1 MAEVVIG
8 LGSSHSP
15 QLSMLPEAWAS
26 RAGANDQRNPALI
39 GTDGIVSNYE
49 DLLARTDVNR
59 IAKELD
65 PELQMVR
72 HERNQRG
79 IAKVAEALE
88 RAKVDILVM
97 FGDDQQEYLT
107 DDNMPAFSIYWG
119 NEVKVLG
126 QGESYTAAT
135 GYQPLIGYPPEDNVL
150 PTHGALGKHLI
161 EYLTEAEYDVGS
173 SRFLDPDRGGR
184 SRGGIGHAFAY
195 VQHRI
200 IPDLLIPTVPIMV
213 NTYYPPNQPTPKR
226 CYEIG
231 RAVRSA
237 IEAFPGK
244 QRVAVLASG
253 GLSHFV
259 VDEELDTW
267 TLEGLQEKS
276 IVKLQQLPRE
286 RLNSGNSEAR
296 NWMSLAGAAE
306 HLDMDL
312 FDYVPCYRSPAGTG
326 CAMAFA
332 QWT

>member
-1 MAEVVIG
+1 MAELVIG
-8 LGSSHSP
+8 LGTSHSP

-26 RAGANDQRNPALI
+26 RAGANDQRNPALV
-39 GTDGIVSNYE
+39 GADGIVSNYQ
-49 DLLARTDVNR
+49 DLLARVDTKR
-59 IAKELD
+59 LERELD
-65 PELQMVR
+65 PELQMQR

-79 IAKVAEALE
+79 IAQVAEALKD
-88 RAKVDILVM
+88 ANVDVLVM

-107 DDNMPAFSIYWG
+107 DDNMPAFCIYWG
-119 NEVKVLG
+119 NEIKVLG
-126 QGESYTAAT
+126 QGEAYTAAT
-135 GYQPLIGYPPEDNVL
+135 GYQPLIGYPPEDSVV
-150 PTHGALGKHLI
+150 PTHGALGKHMI
-161 EYLTEAEYDVGS
+161 EFLTEAEYDVGY

-184 SRGGIGHAFAY
+184 SRGGVGHAFAY
-195 VQHRI
+195 VHHRI
-200 IPDLLIPTVPIMV
+200 MEGLTIPTVPIMV

-237 IEAFPGK
+237 IEAWPGK
-244 QRVAVLASG
+244 ERVAVLASG

-276 IVKLQQLPRE
+276 IVKLSQLPRE

-306 HLDMDL
+306 HLDMEL